1 MAVGWSF
8 SEENWVKENLGWLSF
23 GKIRASWGR
32 SGKTFEQPYT
42 AAGILQ
48 SGATSFQNEPILV
61 PRGDGLY
68 NEELTWEETDQYDIG
83 LDMDLLDYRLGVTV
97 DYYYR
102 YTDKLLFSVTVDY
115 TINMYGNQWRNAAAI
130 SNEGLEVLVRYEI
143 FRENDLY
150 WKVSVNGAKNWNRF
164 KKSYDGKDMDYGVH
178 NWIIGKPLNGIYAYQ
193 AEGFID
199 DAEDVP
205 FMYRNGI
212 DKTYL
217 YNESLGPSG
226 YYKPGD
232 LLLTDVNGDGYIS
245 YQTDWVYVGSALP
258 EFQGGLVSEFQWKN
272 LDVNLSLTYQLGRH
286 IINTLQLSSLY
297 TNAYSQD
304 HPIFMDLREASFW
317 EQPGDDEA
325 DYAKN
330 QVDSQFF
337 LEYTSRDVEKVN
349 WMKLKT
355 LSVGYSLPK
364 RWTRHVGMEQLRVFV
379 SGENLLTFSNYS
391 GVDPETV
398 SIERG
403 IDYGQNYPL
412 ARRYTVGLT
421 IKF

>member
-1 MAVGWSF
+1 MGKALVTYF
-8 SEENWVKENLGWLSF
+8 SASGVTTAAAQAIAAALGADLWE
-23 GKIRASWGR
+23 IRPQ
-32 SGKTFEQPYT
+32 QPYT

-48 SGATSFQNEPILV
+48 NGETSFQNGPILE
-61 PRGDGLY
+61 PNWNDGLY

-102 YTDKLLFSVTVDY
+102 YTDKLLFPVAVDY
-115 TINMYGNQWRNAAAI
+115 TINMYSNQWRNAAAI
-130 SNEGLEVLVRYEI
+130 SNEGLEFLVRYEI
-143 FRENDLY
+143 FREKDLY
-150 WKVSVNGAKNWNRF
+150 WKVAVNGAKNWNRF
-164 KKSYDGKDMDYGVH
+164 KKSYDGKDMAYGIG
-178 NWIIGKPLNGIYAYQ
+178 NWVIGKPLNGIYAYQ
-193 AEGFID
+193 SKGFIN

-217 YNESLGPSG
+217 YNESLGPGG

-245 YQTDWVYVGSALP
+245 HMTDWVYVGSALP

-286 IINTLQLSSLY
+286 MVNTLQLSSLY
-297 TNAYSQD
+297 TDAYSPD
-304 HPIFMDLREASFW
+304 HPIFMDLREVSFW
-317 EQPGDDEA
+317 EQPGDDEV

-330 QVDSQFF
+330 QLGSQFF
-337 LEYTSRDVEKVN
+337 QEYTSRDVEKVN

-398 SIERG
+398 NVDTG
-403 IDYGQNYPL
+403 IDYGKNYPL